1 MTKQTRPLD
10 GITVISLEHAI
21 AAPFCTRQL
30 ADLGARVIK
39 VERPGVGDFARAYD
53 QRVDGLA
60 SHFGKPDAGPEA
72 A

>member
-1 MTKQTRPLD
+1 MTSPRPLD

-39 VERPGVGDFARAYD
+39 VENPHTGDSLRGMAWRD
-53 QRVDGLA
+53 PRDGKGLWW
-60 SHFGKPDAGPEA
+60 KLVNRKK
-72 A
+72 